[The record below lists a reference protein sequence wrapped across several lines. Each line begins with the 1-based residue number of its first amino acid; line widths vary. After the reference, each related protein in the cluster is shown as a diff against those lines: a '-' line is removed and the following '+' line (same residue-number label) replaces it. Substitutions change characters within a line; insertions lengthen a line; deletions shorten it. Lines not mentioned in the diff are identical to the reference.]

1 MVSANNRNRGGVL
14 VENEIEKN
22 RKLMIAIA
30 SSTGLNSNETLEI
43 SRQLDTL
50 INQYESLKVN
60 LENKNKRNHNAEK

>member
-1 MVSANNRNRGGVL
+1 MVSANDRNRGGVL
-14 VENEIEKN
+14 VENEIEKT

-60 LENKNKRNHNAEK
+60 LENKNKRNLI